1 MACGLASSAHRF
13 KGATWLGLLKEGLM
27 SVSALLALLGSSTVG
42 APALPF
48 DLPDRTMIARFHA
61 EGAQVYDARP

>member
-1 MACGLASSAHRF
+1 
-13 KGATWLGLLKEGLM
+13 M
-27 SVSALLALLGSSTVG
+27 SVSALLALLGSSTVA